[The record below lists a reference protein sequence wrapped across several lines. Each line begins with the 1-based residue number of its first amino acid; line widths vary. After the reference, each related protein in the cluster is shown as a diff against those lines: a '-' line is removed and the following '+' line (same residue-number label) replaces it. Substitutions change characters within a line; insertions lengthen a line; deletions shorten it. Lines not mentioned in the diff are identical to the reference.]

1 MFFYESQDA
10 DEESRLLNMK
20 ENLEHQDEEK
30 KDLLAEDEV
39 QEVPVTKKKPQEEE
53 TKKIQRQI
61 TSFFFKK

>member
-1 MFFYESQDA
+1 MQV
-10 DEESRLLNMK
+10 SRNPILLTTSN
-20 ENLEHQDEEK
+20 ENLELEDEEK
-30 KDLLAEDEV
+30 KDLEAEDEV